1 MLAHNTHN
9 LSPARCRD
17 PIALLA
23 IVSLLLA
30 LAGCSDDRI
39 DVTGVLRIDGK
50 APDIGPREVMKVS
63 LVPEQQFEQAIDG
76 VQAATATVQRDGSF
90 ALSHVMPGSYR
101 VTVADFASYPSD
113 DRLARFFRG
122 NPDALRVQ
130 VSADEPLEIEIQA
143 DWLSATKRRR

>member
-1 MLAHNTHN
+1 MLAPNTHN

-39 DVTGVLRIDGK
+39 DVTGVVRIDGQ
-50 APDIGPREVMKVS
+50 APDIEPREVMKVS
-63 LVPEQQFEQAIDG
+63 LVPEQQSEQAIDG
-76 VQAATATVQRDGSF
+76 DQTATATVQRDGSF
-90 ALSHVMPGSYR
+90 VLSHVMPGSYR

-122 NPDALRVQ
+122 NPNAIRVQ
-130 VSADEPLEIEIQA
+130 VPADEPLKIDVQS
-143 DWLSATKRRR
+143 DWLSGLQRRR